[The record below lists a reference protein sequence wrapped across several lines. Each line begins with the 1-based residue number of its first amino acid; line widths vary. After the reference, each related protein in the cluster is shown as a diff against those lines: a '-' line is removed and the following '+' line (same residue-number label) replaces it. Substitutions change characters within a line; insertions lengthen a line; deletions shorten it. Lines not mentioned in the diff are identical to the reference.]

1 MPFVEDEDMV
11 QTLAPDRAD
20 KALREGVLPRA
31 MGRGQDF
38 HDSHAVHPLP
48 ERGTV
53 DTVAIAEEVR
63 RRGFVRDGVHDL
75 LGRSGGGGMF
85 SHVEVDDTPAL
96 VGEDDQDEEHAQAR
110 GGNREEIEGDQVPDM
125 VGEERPTGLGRRDA
139 PHREQPGRTLGHL
152 DPQLLQCA
160 MDSRRAPERIGL
172 SHS

>member
-38 HDSHAVHPLP
+38 RDSHAVHPLP

-53 DTVAIAEEVR
+53 DTVAIVEEVR
-63 RRGFVRDGVHDL
+63 WRGFVRDGVHDV

-85 SHVEVDDTPAL
+85 SHVEVDDMPAL
-96 VGEDDQDEEHAQAR
+96 VGEDDQDE
-110 GGNREEIEGDQVPDM
+110 
-125 VGEERPTGLGRRDA
+125 
-139 PHREQPGRTLGHL
+139 
-152 DPQLLQCA
+152 
-160 MDSRRAPERIGL
+160 
-172 SHS
+172 